1 MIFSGLLGPGAQ
13 QVVLNFGLGATDV
26 AASARD
32 HVLHWVNMEN
42 GKIENDEKLTNG
54 ARIPGRLFR
63 NGWSQR
69 HELKT
74 IR

>member
-32 HVLHWVNMEN
+32 HVLHWVT
-42 GKIENDEKLTNG
+42 GQKSDPPPPPTVSCLKSLTVTSLIG
-54 ARIPGRLFR
+54 VGP
-63 NGWSQR
+63 
-69 HELKT
+69 
-74 IR
+74 

>member
-32 HVLHWVNMEN
+32 HVLHWVNMGN
-42 GKIENDEKLTNG
+42 GQIENDEKLANG
-54 ARIPGRLFR
+54 ARIPGRLLG
-63 NGWSQR
+63 NG
-69 HELKT
+69 
-74 IR
+74 